1 MPSSRV
7 LYAAQAGQFLWS
19 RNHALTRPAIDV
31 IAQLRAAET
40 VGLRAADYD
49 ANRLAR
55 LASGLTSA
63 SGDEQWALFDI
74 GLSAALYA
82 YAHDVHAG
90 RIDPRAAGL
99 DLEVAHSRLDF
110 VPLAQ
115 GLSHS
120 NDVAGVLR
128 DIEPPFLHY
137 DLLKKS
143 LQRYRELAQEPELTQ
158 LPALPAKS
166 VKPGQ
171 AYAGAA
177 QLRHLLTALG
187 DMPATSQSAGA
198 ADAVLDD
205 GLADALRSFRSATG
219 WMRRRTRRGHFRCI
233 DDTPECTR
241 AADRA
246 HARALALAATAI
258 DHPPILVN
266 IPRFRLLAFRSTADH
281 EDSML
286 TMNVIVGK
294 SYPTSRT
301 PVFSADMKYIV
312 LRPYWDV
319 PYSITVKEMLPR
331 IRDNPAYLAAQRI
344 EIVGRLRRRHAGVAA
359 HARESRRASAR

>member
-1 MPSSRV
+1 MQPK
-7 LYAAQAGQFLWS
+7 
-19 RNHALTRPAIDV
+19 H
-31 IAQLRAAET
+31 

-115 GLSHS
+115 GLSHT

-137 DLLKKS
+137 DLLKKA
-143 LQRYRELAQEPELTQ
+143 LQRYRELAQEPELTH
-158 LPALPAKS
+158 LPALPARS

-177 QLRHLLTALG
+177 QLRHLLIAVG
-187 DMPATSQSAGA
+187 DLPATSQPA
-198 ADAVLDD
+198 ASTDAVLDD
-205 GLADALRSFRSATG
+205 SLAEGLKKFQERHGLDTDGALGAGTFAALTTPLSARVQQIELTLER
-219 WMRRRTRRGHFRCI
+219 WRWLPPRM
-233 DDTPECTR
+233 
-241 AADRA
+241 
-246 HARALALAATAI
+246 

-286 TMNVIVGK
+286 SMNVIVGK
-294 SYPTSRT
+294 SYPSQ
-301 PVFSADMKYIV
+301 PHAGV
-312 LRPYWDV
+312 LCRHEVHRAAAVLGCALQHHGEGAAALDPQQ
-319 PYSITVKEMLPR
+319 PR
-331 IRDNPAYLAAQRI
+331 IPVRAAAGDR
-344 EIVGRLRRRHAGVAA
+344 GRLR
-359 HARESRRASAR
+359 